1 MKKLLI
7 ATAALAM
14 VAGTVQAQSSVTVYG
29 MVGFE
34 IGQDDVENGAKNTVT
49 GSQSSD
55 KATQLGTPVL
65 GFRGAEDLGGGL
77 KAEFNLEGSL
87 NANNGQTG
95 TSNATTTSNL
105 SESSLFDRQAWVGV
119 SGGFGSIRM
128 GRQNN
133 ALKDIDGLGETGAN
147 MFDNDGA
154 GTLQQRDARTIKY
167 ISPSFNGV
175 TATISNS
182 TDVGPLNAG
191 GGLEVTAYN
200 LTYKNGP
207 FTVAYGNAERKE
219 TNGKTT
225 DETVIGGSYNA
236 GFATFDASYQMVE
249 QNTTATTAGT
259 YRGDVDTM
267 QFGVHIPVGKQLAVK
282 VNYTDLEY
290 KADATKDTTYVG
302 AMAVY
307 SLSKR
312 TSVYAGYLSES
323 GNDGADLNT
332 AMVGVNHSF

>member
-14 VAGTVQAQSSVTVYG
+14 VAGTAQAQSSVTAYG

-34 IGQDDVENGAKNTVT
+34 IGQDDLETGAKNTVT
-49 GSQSSD
+49 GSGSGD
-55 KATQLGTPVL
+55 KSTQLGTSVI
-65 GFRGAEDLGGGL
+65 GFKGSEDLGGGL

-87 NANNGQTG
+87 NSNNGQTG
-95 TSNATTTSNL
+95 TSNATTTTNL
-105 SESSLFDRQAWVGV
+105 SESTFFDRQAWVGV

-133 ALKDIDGLGETGAN
+133 ALKDIDGFGETGAN
-147 MFDNDGA
+147 LFDNDAA
-154 GTLQQRDARTIKY
+154 GGLQNRDARTIKY

-182 TDVGPLNAG
+182 SDVGALNAG
-191 GGLEVTAYN
+191 GGLEVNAYN

-207 FTVAYGNAERKE
+207 LTVAYGNAERKE
-219 TNGKTT
+219 TTGFVTK
-225 DETVIGGSYNA
+225 ETVIGGSYAA
-236 GFATFDASYQMVE
+236 GFATFDASYQMAE
-249 QNTTATTAGT
+249 ISTSANGGEA
-259 YRGDVDTM
+259 DTM

-282 VNYTDLEY
+282 VNYTDLDY
-290 KADATKDTTYVG
+290 NGTSNLDTTYVG
-302 AMAVY
+302 ALAVY

-312 TSVYAGYLSES
+312 TSVYAGYRAES
-323 GNDGADLNT
+323 GNNGADEDT
-332 AMVGVNHSF
+332 AVVGINHSF

>member
-1 MKKLLI
+1 MKKSLL
-7 ATAALAM
+7 ALAALA
-14 VAGTVQAQSSVTVYG
+14 AFATTAQAQSSVTAYG
-29 MVGFE
+29 MIGFE
-34 IGQDDVENGAKNTVT
+34 IGQDDPQTGTSNTVT
-49 GSQSSD
+49 GSGAGD
-55 KATQLGTPVL
+55 KSTQLGTSVI
-65 GFRGAEDLGGGL
+65 GFRGSEDLGGGL

-87 NANNGQTG
+87 NSNNGQTG
-95 TSNATTTSNL
+95 TSNATGTANL
-105 SESSLFDRQAWVGV
+105 SESSFFDRQAWVGV

-133 ALKDIDGLGETGAN
+133 ALKDIDGFGETGAN
-147 MFDNDGA
+147 LFDNDGA
-154 GTLQQRDARTIKY
+154 GGLQNRDPRTIKY

-207 FTVAYGNAERKE
+207 ITVAYGNAERKE
-219 TNGKTT
+219 TNGMTT
-225 DETVIGGSYNA
+225 DETVIGGSYAA

-249 QNTTATTAGT
+249 QNTTTASAYT
-259 YRGDVDTM
+259 GDVDTM

-290 KADATKDTTYVG
+290 KADATRDTSFVG

-323 GNDGADLNT
+323 GNDNADSNT

>member
-14 VAGTVQAQSSVTVYG
+14 VAGTVQAQSSVTAYG

-34 IGQDDVENGAKNTVT
+34 IGQDDSEGGTTNTVT
-49 GSQSSD
+49 GSGSGD
-55 KATQLGTPVL
+55 KSTQLGTPVI
-65 GFRGAEDLGGGL
+65 GFKGKEDLGGGL

-95 TSNATTTSNL
+95 TTNST
-105 SESSLFDRQAWVGV
+105 ESSLFDRQAWVGV

-133 ALKDIDGLGETGAN
+133 ALKDIDGFGETGAN
-147 MFDNDGA
+147 MFDLDTNG
-154 GTLQQRDARTIKY
+154 GLSNRDARTIKY
-167 ISPSFNGV
+167 TSPSINGV

-182 TDVGPLNAG
+182 TDVGPTNAG

-207 FTVAYGNAERKE
+207 FTAAYGNAERKE
-219 TNGKTT
+219 TNGETT
-225 DETVIGGSYNA
+225 KETVIGGSYAA
-236 GFATFDASYQMVE
+236 GFATFDASYQMAE
-249 QNTTATTAGT
+249 QNTTTAGAYT
-259 YRGDVDTM
+259 GDIDTM

-282 VNYTDLEY
+282 VNYTDVEFTE
-290 KADATKDTTYVG
+290 DAEKDTSYVG

-323 GNDGADLNT
+323 GNDGADLDT
-332 AMVGVNHSF
+332 AMVGINHKF